1 MNLYYWLNDYMDMK
15 DVNSVHRSWD
25 ILNNLI
31 NAENVTLYILPC
43 LLTDAKYVMNVCTIT
58 GKRSIDICE

>member
-1 MNLYYWLNDYMDMK
+1 MVMK
-15 DVNSVHRSWD
+15 DVNSIHKSWD

-43 LLTDAKYVMNVCTIT
+43 LLTDAKYVMNVYTIT

>member
-43 LLTDAKYVMNVCTIT
+43 LLTDANMSLMYMPLRVK
-58 GKRSIDICE
+58 DQ

>member
-31 NAENVTLYILPC
+31 NAENVTLYILSR
-43 LLTDAKYVMNVCTIT
+43 LLTDANMSLMYMPLRVK
-58 GKRSIDICE
+58 DQ

>member
-1 MNLYYWLNDYMDMK
+1 MDMK

-31 NAENVTLYILPC
+31 NAENVTLYILSR
-43 LLTDAKYVMNVCTIT
+43 LLTDANMSLMYMPLRVK
-58 GKRSIDICE
+58 DQ

>member
-43 LLTDAKYVMNVCTIT
+43 LLTDANMSLTYMPLRVK
-58 GKRSIDICE
+58 DQ